1 MTLLQTEFHFY
12 DDKFVILSNHRK
24 RYLNNKNA
32 ILRHLTKTEW
42 FMHKLPVID
51 FYWMFF
57 TLLCK
62 SIFQILVMHNSN
74 NCTGLWRDIFGEFWC
89 RFPSGPYWSLKGLN
103 WNVDTGHAI
112 TFCNTIMSAIR
123 HYFFFNSTPHVHYF
137 RVPRVMEFQCW
148 PTIWGFRMIMC
159 LSFL

>member
-12 DDKFVILSNHRK
+12 DDEKFVILSNHRK

-32 ILRHLTKTEW
+32 ILRHLTKTEG

-123 HYFFFNSTPHVHYF
+123 HYFFSTQLHMYIILECPGLWNFNAGPQFEVLG
-137 RVPRVMEFQCW
+137 W
-148 PTIWGFRMIMC
+148 
-159 LSFL
+159 